1 MSKEQTKNL
10 PAKPRNASPRRTYI
24 AGYEETKKAELVSLG
39 NGPKSWNEILKYLK
53 VEIKKSTEIVNFN
66 YRISCFKEDGAYQLH
81 KAVGELTGAAESVG
95 DEKPSGGKDN
105 VELIDVQ
112 LSDGSRV
119 KVPFGTIALSD
130 MGEGAQ
136 INIAYDNARNE
147 LVVTGSCE
155 FRFQT
160 LMDHIIDRTKHLL
173 NTNSIYRNQ
182 AFQLEGNFKPKY
194 LNLDNIDKEF
204 MILSEKT
211 ERELK
216 PLMARIEHPEV
227 CEAKGIPLKYGCLL
241 EGPYGTG
248 KTLLAFKIARKAIQK
263 DWTFIYLKSP
273 ELLAGT
279 LKLSKTLDKNGNG
292 VIVFVED
299 IDQVTKGN
307 RNAAMQ
313 DILNTLDGGDTKQMN
328 VIALFTTNHIDQIEP
343 TFLRGKRIGSIVS
356 MGYLDA
362 PTAQAFLEQTF
373 ADDYVLDRKGLK
385 PLCEYIEL
393 NNIAPAFMAE
403 IVESVKTNMIFE
415 ESNEVKTQYI
425 KDSVDNYLRQ
435 VELSKTK
442 DLTETP
448 QVKLANSL
456 VDVLFNST
464 VGTKY
469 KEDIITRIQDSL

>member
-1 MSKEQTKNL
+1 M
-10 PAKPRNASPRRTYI
+10 
-24 AGYEETKKAELVSLG
+24 
-39 NGPKSWNEILKYLK
+39 
-53 VEIKKSTEIVNFN
+53 
-66 YRISCFKEDGAYQLH
+66 
-81 KAVGELTGAAESVG
+81 
-95 DEKPSGGKDN
+95 
-105 VELIDVQ
+105 
-112 LSDGSRV
+112 
-119 KVPFGTIALSD
+119 
-130 MGEGAQ
+130 
-136 INIAYDNARNE
+136 
-147 LVVTGSCE
+147 
-155 FRFQT
+155 
-160 LMDHIIDRTKHLL
+160 
-173 NTNSIYRNQ
+173 
-182 AFQLEGNFKPKY
+182 
-194 LNLDNIDKEF
+194 
-204 MILSEKT
+204 
-211 ERELK
+211 
-216 PLMARIEHPEV
+216 
-227 CEAKGIPLKYGCLL
+227 
-241 EGPYGTG
+241 
-248 KTLLAFKIARKAIQK
+248 
-263 DWTFIYLKSP
+263 
-273 ELLAGT
+273 
-279 LKLSKTLDKNGNG
+279 
-292 VIVFVED
+292 ED

-464 VGTKY
+464 VGTEY

>member
-241 EGPYGTG
+241 EGPYG
-248 KTLLAFKIARKAIQK
+248 FVKI
-263 DWTFIYLKSP
+263 
-273 ELLAGT
+273 
-279 LKLSKTLDKNGNG
+279 
-292 VIVFVED
+292 
-299 IDQVTKGN
+299 
-307 RNAAMQ
+307 
-313 DILNTLDGGDTKQMN
+313 
-328 VIALFTTNHIDQIEP
+328 
-343 TFLRGKRIGSIVS
+343 
-356 MGYLDA
+356 
-362 PTAQAFLEQTF
+362 
-373 ADDYVLDRKGLK
+373 
-385 PLCEYIEL
+385 C
-393 NNIAPAFMAE
+393 
-403 IVESVKTNMIFE
+403 
-415 ESNEVKTQYI
+415 
-425 KDSVDNYLRQ
+425 
-435 VELSKTK
+435 
-442 DLTETP
+442 
-448 QVKLANSL
+448 
-456 VDVLFNST
+456 
-464 VGTKY
+464 
-469 KEDIITRIQDSL
+469 